1 MDPKISIIIPVYNVE
16 KYLPECF
23 HSVRN
28 QTYKNVEIILV
39 DDGSTD
45 NSGRM
50 CDEYAKNRDN
60 IKVIHQE
67 NQGLSGARNSG
78 VRFSTGDYIC
88 FVDSDDVVTSDY
100 AEVLLNTL
108 ADDTDIAITQMMK
121 FYDVIPYEEHVPA
134 KVQALS
140 NEEALKIL
148 CNQTKFG
155 NTACAKLYKRYL
167 LEKFPYPVGKLYED
181 LATTHKIVGMANGI
195 CYCPQVTYYYRQRH
209 GSIMN
214 HTGLTQKDLYAL
226 EAARDQYEYI
236 KKNYPGAAVAAKGRC
251 VIAGFDLLRLIRGG
265 SETDR
270 SSYSLIREYI
280 KPFYYDVLLSKDV
293 NKKSKIKC
301 VSMIAGYYPAIMCSK
316 LFEYM
321 SAKTIKMR
329 IRCGSL

>member
-1 MDPKISIIIPVYNVE
+1 MDFKISIIIPVYNVE
-16 KYLPECF
+16 EYLPACF
-23 HSVRN
+23 HSVIY
-28 QTYKNVEIILV
+28 QTYKNIEIVLV

-45 NSGRM
+45 KSGRL

-60 IKVIHQE
+60 VKVIHQE

-78 VRFSTGDYIC
+78 VRISTGDYVC
-88 FVDSDDVVTSDY
+88 FVDSDDVVARDY

-108 ADDTDIAITQMMK
+108 KDDADVAITRMVK
-121 FYDVIPYEEHVPA
+121 FYDVIPYEDYVPF
-134 KVQALS
+134 KVQKLS
-140 NEEALKIL
+140 NAEALKIL

-167 LEKFPYPVGKLYED
+167 VEQFPYPAGKLYED
-181 LATTHKIVGMANGI
+181 LATTYKIIGKANGI
-195 CYCPQVTYYYRQRH
+195 CYCPQVTYFYRQRH

-226 EAARDQYEYI
+226 EAARNQYEYI
-236 KKNYPGAAVAAKGRC
+236 IKNYPGAADAAKGRC
-251 VIAGFDLLRLIRGG
+251 VIAGFDLLRLIRSG
-265 SETDR
+265 SEMDR
-270 SSYSLIREYI
+270 SSYSLIKEYI
-280 KPFYYDVLLSKDV
+280 KPFNYDVLLSKDV

-301 VSMIAGYYPAIMCSK
+301 MSMIAGYYPAIMCSK

-321 SAKTIKMR
+321 SAKTMKMR